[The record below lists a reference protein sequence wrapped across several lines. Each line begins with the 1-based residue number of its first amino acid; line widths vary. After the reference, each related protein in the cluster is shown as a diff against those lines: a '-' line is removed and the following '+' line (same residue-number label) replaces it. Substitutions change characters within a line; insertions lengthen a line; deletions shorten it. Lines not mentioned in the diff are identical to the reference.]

1 MTTPLDQT
9 RADFEAKFGDVYE
22 FSRYLDTADFDHLAG
37 QYVDAL
43 AQAAW
48 EAWQAAIASRAVPE
62 GWQLV
67 PIKPTDEMMGAVV
80 SSMDEHLM
88 GKDGA
93 EAQYRED
100 WAAMLRAAPTP
111 PIAAK
116 AAKET
121 PQ

>member
-1 MTTPLDQT
+1 MNPALDS
-9 RADFEAKFGDVYE
+9 RARFEAWYLNEHGIEYGD
-22 FSRYLDTADFDHLAG
+22 FAI
-37 QYVDAL
+37 DATGEYSKPRIFV
-43 AQAAW
+43 AFT
-48 EAWQAAIASRAVPE
+48 AWQAAIASMAAPE

-67 PIKPTDEMMGAVV
+67 PVAPTDEMMGAVV

-111 PIAAK
+111 QDPPIAAL
-116 AAKET
+116 AAKEKT
-121 PQ
+121 

>member
-9 RADFEAKFGDVYE
+9 RAEFEAWFAE
-22 FSRYLDTADFDHLAG
+22 WQRSTWRPHSG
-37 QYVDAL
+37 QPEMPAHWNTSGKHRMEL
-43 AQAAW
+43 
-48 EAWQAAIASRAVPE
+48 AWQAAIASRAIPD

-67 PIKPTDEMMGAVV
+67 PEVITRDMWTAVNKLDDQ
-80 SSMDEHLM
+80 MAA
-88 GKDGA
+88 GNYDGRGCTIEQA
-93 EAQYRED
+93 WDCLLANS
-100 WAAMLRAAPTP
+100 PTP